1 MFSFN
6 SHQTNNALVLLFN
19 SFLDLLHALNWA
31 EAERHVSLLNG
42 IPAKGEGGD
51 LDHDP
56 WGKR

>member
-42 IPAKGEGGD
+42 IPARGERGGEGAT
-51 LDHDP
+51 
-56 WGKR
+56 

>member
-42 IPAKGEGGD
+42 IPAGVTPD
-51 LDHDP
+51 RDP